1 MRLIKVL
8 IILVLIPLLT
18 FNLCGVSFAATPTT
32 YNQPEQLSTP
42 EEDIPVEKVVVKS
55 KTWVW
60 VLVVAAAAGGAAASK
75 SGGGG
80 GGNGGSGGSSGG
92 TINVGW

>member
-1 MRLIKVL
+1 MRLIKIL

-18 FNLCGVSFAATPTT
+18 FNLCGVSFAGTSTT
-32 YNQPEQLSTP
+32 YNPPEQLSSP

-55 KTWVW
+55 KTWLLALL
-60 VLVVAAAAGGAAASK
+60 LVVAGGAVAASSG

-80 GGNGGSGGSSGG
+80 GNGGSSGG